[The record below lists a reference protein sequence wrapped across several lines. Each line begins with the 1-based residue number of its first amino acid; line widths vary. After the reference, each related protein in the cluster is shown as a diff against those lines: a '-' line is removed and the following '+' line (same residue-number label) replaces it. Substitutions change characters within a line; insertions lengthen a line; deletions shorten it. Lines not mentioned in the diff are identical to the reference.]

1 MRRSEKGFVSY
12 LGIRARALP
21 RLAVLGARL
30 IVMAQL
36 CTRAGV
42 GAQAARI
49 GSMRGGAQ
57 AQGAG
62 GGQEPHRLRARRV
75 AQAQG
80 AGGGQEPHRLRAR
93 RVALNLETAQSLTRT
108 PPVFRARPEHRVDAR
123 AAEGKR
129 YSVVSRGHIFFS
141 CSRMLGHSDWAA
153 GASTASWRKYHQKY
167 PPAYREPTAFFI
179 CLCMP

>member
-1 MRRSEKGFVSY
+1 MGERGNCSRPKAASRMRRSEKGFVSY

-75 AQAQG
+75 A
-80 AGGGQEPHRLRAR
+80 
-93 RVALNLETAQSLTRT
+93 LNLETAQSLTRA